1 MKDKLTQGQIQ
12 ANIALVHS
20 MVEAG
25 KSRRTIIKETGLP
38 ERFVKEHM
46 SGAVKG
52 ANKAAPAAKTT
63 RPNKL
68 NTAAQQAYALA
79 VRPQG
84 CKDYELRD
92 IAYNV
97 YGATYNKD
105 HIYSIKQRCAELVE
119 DTGLTLQF
127 VPDWVCDEQPTASR
141 VALETLALELEAII
155 QDKVNSFMEQYAT
168 GQDAEQ
174 IESTEAQRKQQ
185 YAARRHILKLAIKE
199 YSPEPRSTLLARSLS
214 VTDALDGTEDLA
226 LAAIP
231 ANKQQDFVEAP
242 VKDDASNTL
251 DPFFDF
257 LADVE
262 IAEGIAQPVDAVEPA
277 PVAAADESDDPFAAV
292 GVATAEQVEATQA
305 RIRAEEEAYTSYLKE
320 LMNDD
325 ADECAIVFTTHTDTV
340 YNALSQTAGFDITKY
355 TGGKSNARHNR
366 SGSGIEWNPS
376 HL

>member
-1 MKDKLTQGQIQ
+1 MKDKLTQEQIQ

-25 KSRRTIIKETGLP
+25 KSRRAIIAETGLP
-38 ERFVKEHM
+38 ERFVAEHM
-46 SGAVKG
+46 KGAVKG

-97 YGATYNKD
+97 YGGAYTKD
-105 HIYSIKQRCAELVE
+105 TIYSIKQRCAELAE
-119 DTGLTLQF
+119 DTGLNLQF
-127 VPDWVCDEQPTASR
+127 VPDWVCDEAPTASR
-141 VALETLALELEAII
+141 LALQDAALELEARINEMV
-155 QDKVNSFMEQYAT
+155 DEFMNQYVT
-168 GQDAEQ
+168 GPDDNQ
-174 IESTEAQRKQQ
+174 IESTVAQKKQRF
-185 YAARRHILKLAIKE
+185 AARRHILKLAIQE
-199 YSPEPRSTLLARSLS
+199 YGPEPTSTLLARSES
-214 VTDALDGTEDLA
+214 VTDALDGIEDLA
-226 LAAIP
+226 LAATT
-231 ANKQQDFVEAP
+231 ANKQQDVVEAP
-242 VKDDASNTL
+242 VKDDVSNVL

-262 IAEGIAQPVDAVEPA
+262 IAEGNAQAVEA
-277 PVAAADESDDPFAAV
+277 PVAATADESDDPFAAV
-292 GVATAEQVEATQA
+292 GVATAEQIEANQA
-305 RIRAEEEAYTSYLKE
+305 RIKAEEEAYTSYLKE

-325 ADECAIVFTTHTDTV
+325 TDECEIVFTTHTDTV
-340 YNALSQTAGFDITKY
+340 YNPHSQTAGFDITKY

-366 SGSGIEWNPS
+366 SGIEWNPS

>member
-1 MKDKLTQGQIQ
+1 MKDKLTQEQIQ

-25 KSRRTIIKETGLP
+25 KSRRAIIAETGLG
-38 ERFVKEHM
+38 EYFVKAHM
-46 SGAVKG
+46 KGAVKG
-52 ANKAAPAAKTT
+52 ANKAAPAAKTS

-68 NTAAQQAYALA
+68 NTAAQQAYGLA

-97 YGATYNKD
+97 YGGTYTKD
-105 HIYSIKQRCAELVE
+105 TLRSIKLRCAELVE

-127 VPDWVCDEQPTASR
+127 VPDWVCNEAPTASR
-141 VALETLALELEAII
+141 VALEQKALTLEAKINEL
-155 QDKVNSFMEQYAT
+155 VEEFMCEFT
-168 GQDAEQ
+168 TDVDADQ

-199 YSPEPRSTLLARSLS
+199 YSPEPTSTLLARSLS
-214 VTDALDGTEDLA
+214 VTDALDGTEDIA
-226 LAAIP
+226 LAVTP
-231 ANKQQDFVEAP
+231 ANKQQDVVEAP
-242 VKDDASNTL
+242 VKDTGDIDA
-251 DPFFDF
+251 FFDF

-262 IAEGIAQPVDAVEPA
+262 IAEAATQAVEPA
-277 PVAAADESDDPFAAV
+277 PVAESSEESDDPFAAV
-292 GVATAEQVEATQA
+292 GVATAEQIEANQA
-305 RIRAEEEAYTSYLKE
+305 RIKAEEEAYTSYLKE
-320 LMNDD
+320 LMNDEP
-325 ADECAIVFTTHTDTV
+325 DECEIAFTTHTDRV

-366 SGSGIEWNPS
+366 SGSGSGIEWNPS

>member
-97 YGATYNKD
+97 YGATYTKD
-105 HIYSIKQRCAELVE
+105 TLRSIKLRCAELVE

-141 VALETLALELEAII
+141 VALEQKALILEAKINEL
-155 QDKVNSFMEQYAT
+155 VEEFMCEFT
-168 GQDAEQ
+168 TDVDADQ

-199 YSPEPRSTLLARSLS
+199 YSPEPTSTLLARSLS
-214 VTDALDGTEDLA
+214 VTDALDGTEDIA
-226 LAAIP
+226 LAVTP
-231 ANKQQDFVEAP
+231 ANKQQDVVEAP
-242 VKDDASNTL
+242 VKDTGDIDA
-251 DPFFDF
+251 FFDF

-262 IAEGIAQPVDAVEPA
+262 TAEGIAQPVEA
-277 PVAAADESDDPFAAV
+277 PVVATTDDSDDVFAAV
-292 GVATAEQVEATQA
+292 GVATAEQIEANQA
-305 RIRAEEEAYTSYLKE
+305 RIKAEEEAYTSYLKE
-320 LMNDD
+320 LMNDEP
-325 ADECAIVFTTHTDTV
+325 DECDIVFTTHTDTV

>member
-1 MKDKLTQGQIQ
+1 MKDKLTQEQIQ

-25 KSRRTIIKETGLP
+25 KSRRTIIAETGLG
-38 ERFVKEHM
+38 EYFVKAHM
-46 SGAVKG
+46 KGAVKG
-52 ANKAAPAAKTT
+52 ANRAAPAAKTS

-97 YGATYNKD
+97 YGGTYTKD
-105 HIYSIKQRCAELVE
+105 TIYSIKQRCAELAE

-127 VPDWVCDEQPTASR
+127 VPDWVCDEAPTASR
-141 VALETLALELEAII
+141 VALEQKALILEAKINEL
-155 QDKVNSFMEQYAT
+155 VEEFMCEFT
-168 GQDAEQ
+168 TDVDADQ

-199 YSPEPRSTLLARSLS
+199 YSPEPTSTLLARSLS

-226 LAAIP
+226 LAATT
-231 ANKQQDFVEAP
+231 ANKQQDVVEAP
-242 VKDDASNTL
+242 VKDTGDIDA
-251 DPFFDF
+251 FFDF

-262 IAEGIAQPVDAVEPA
+262 IAEGIAQPVEA
-277 PVAAADESDDPFAAV
+277 PVAAPVAAPVDESDDPFAAV
-292 GVATAEQVEATQA
+292 GVATAEQIEANQA
-305 RIRAEEEAYTSYLKE
+305 RIKAEEEAYTSYLKE
-320 LMNDD
+320 LMNDESG
-325 ADECAIVFTTHTDTV
+325 ECDIVSTTHTDKV

>member
-1 MKDKLTQGQIQ
+1 MKEKLTQEQIQ
-12 ANIALVHS
+12 ANVALVHS

-25 KSRRTIIKETGLP
+25 KSRRAIIAETGLG
-38 ERFVKEHM
+38 EYFVKAHM
-46 SGAVKG
+46 KGAVKG
-52 ANKAAPAAKTT
+52 ANKAAPAAKTS

-97 YGATYNKD
+97 YGATYTKD
-105 HIYSIKQRCAELVE
+105 TLRSIKLRCAELVE
-119 DTGLTLQF
+119 DTGLNLQF
-127 VPDWVCDEQPTASR
+127 VPDWVCDEAPTASR
-141 VALETLALELEAII
+141 VALEQKALILEAKINEL
-155 QDKVNSFMEQYAT
+155 VEEFMCEFT
-168 GQDAEQ
+168 TDVDADH
-174 IESTEAQRKQQ
+174 IESTKAQRKQQ

-199 YSPEPRSTLLARSLS
+199 YSPEPTSTLLARSLS
-214 VTDALDGTEDLA
+214 VTDALDGTEDMA
-226 LAAIP
+226 VAATT
-231 ANKQQDFVEAP
+231 ANKQQDVVEAP

-262 IAEGIAQPVDAVEPA
+262 IAEGIAPAVEDAVEPA
-277 PVAAADESDDPFAAV
+277 PVAAADECDDPFAAV
-292 GVATAEQVEATQA
+292 GVATAEQWEAAQA
-305 RIRAEEEAYTSYLKE
+305 RKRAEEEAYNAYLKE
-320 LMNDD
+320 LMSDEP
-325 ADECAIVFTTHTDTV
+325 DECEIVFTAHIDAV
-340 YNALSQTAGFDITKY
+340 YNPHSQTAGFDITKY

-366 SGSGIEWNPS
+366 SGIEWNPS

>member
-1 MKDKLTQGQIQ
+1 MKDKLTQEQIQ

-25 KSRRTIIKETGLP
+25 KSRRTIIAETGLP

-52 ANKAAPAAKTT
+52 ANKAAPAAKTS

-92 IAYNV
+92 IAYSV
-97 YGATYNKD
+97 YGGTYTKD
-105 HIYSIKQRCAELVE
+105 TIYSIKQRCAELAE
-119 DTGLTLQF
+119 DTGLNLQF

-141 VALETLALELEAII
+141 VALEQKALILEAKINEL
-155 QDKVNSFMEQYAT
+155 VEEFMCEFT
-168 GQDAEQ
+168 TDVDADQ
-174 IESTEAQRKQQ
+174 TESTEAQRKQQ

-199 YSPEPRSTLLARSLS
+199 YSPEPTSTLLARSLS
-214 VTDALDGTEDLA
+214 VTDALDGTEDIA
-226 LAAIP
+226 LAVTP
-231 ANKQQDFVEAP
+231 ANKQQDVVEAP
-242 VKDDASNTL
+242 VKDTGDIDA
-251 DPFFDF
+251 FFDF

-262 IAEGIAQPVDAVEPA
+262 TAEAATQAVEPA
-277 PVAAADESDDPFAAV
+277 PVAESSEESDDPFASV
-292 GVATAEQVEATQA
+292 GVATAEQIEANQA
-305 RIRAEEEAYTSYLKE
+305 RIKAEEEAYTSYLKE
-320 LMNDD
+320 LMDD
-325 ADECAIVFTTHTDTV
+325 DTDECEIVFTTHTDTV
-340 YNALSQTAGFDITKY
+340 YNALSQTTGFDITKY